1 MVRLLPIQQNY
12 NIMDK
17 NKILSNLDKWVSDK
31 GNGGYVP
38 IDFNPYP
45 AIHDNYLNE
54 EVGIQQNKEELEKFI
69 DVLLNDNK
77 GVCLEIGLGFFG
89 STHFLWRQIYDK
101 VITIEK
107 NFERIREFGR
117 NMKKYYDEWVLDDG
131 RSQFFVGYSNDEK
144 IIADVYSKVEEIDF
158 LFIDGNHSYESVL
171 CDFILY
177 YPLVKKGGIIGFHDT
192 ALSKDNLGVPKL
204 IAEIRTGK
212 YTNGQ
217 RIDVKDIVENKW
229 SGISYFYK

>member
-1 MVRLLPIQQNY
+1 MTRE
-12 NIMDK
+12 
-17 NKILSNLDKWVSDK
+17 KILFQLDDWVSDK

-38 IDFNPYP
+38 IDFNPYY
-45 AIHDNYLNE
+45 AIHNNFLNE
-54 EVGIQQNKEELEKFI
+54 EVGIQQNKEELSKFI
-69 DVLLNDNK
+69 DVLLKSDTK
-77 GVCLEIGLGFFG
+77 ICLEIGLGFFG

-117 NMKKYYDEWVLDDG
+117 NMKKFYGDWTLNDG

-144 IIADVYSKVEEIDF
+144 NIADVYSKVSEIDF

-171 CDFILY
+171 CDFLLY
-177 YPLVKKGGIIGFHDT
+177 YPLVKPDGIVGFHDT
-192 ALSKDNLGVPKL
+192 ALSEDNMGVPQL
-204 IAEIRTGK
+204 IAEIRAGK
-212 YTNGQ
+212 YTNGK
-217 RIDVKDIVENKW
+217 RIDVKDIVENQW

>member
-1 MVRLLPIQQNY
+1 M
-12 NIMDK
+12 K
-17 NKILSNLDKWVSDK
+17 EKIFSELDRWISDK
-31 GNGGYVP
+31 GNMGY
-38 IDFNPYP
+38 IENTYNPYFSV
-45 AIHDNYLNE
+45 DNNFLNE
-54 EVGIQQNKEELEKFI
+54 EFAIQQAKEEITEFVDI
-69 DVLLNDNK
+69 LLNTKTTN
-77 GVCLEIGLGFFG
+77 CLEIGLGHYG

-117 NMKKYYDEWVLDDG
+117 NTKKYYGEWILDDG

-144 IIADVYSKVEEIDF
+144 VIADVYSKVGEIDF

-171 CDFILY
+171 CDFLLY

-192 ALSKDNLGVPKL
+192 ALSEDNLGVPQL

-217 RIDVKDIVENKW
+217 RIDIKDIVENKW
-229 SGISYFYK
+229 SGISYFYKQ